1 MLTKFEHLA
10 ANSMLGSKDAPP
22 RDNGELR
29 FEHAWERRAFG
40 LAIALAKQG
49 HYEWEEFRQELI
61 AAIGRWESSHS
72 LDDPSWDYY
81 QRWLETLERTAGKA
95 GIASSSE
102 IDRRIEASA
111 LNAGRPESPAP
122 GVHDRDCGR

>member
-1 MLTKFEHLA
+1 MLTRFEHLA
-10 ANSMLGSKDAPP
+10 ANSMLGAKDAPP

-29 FEHAWERRAFG
+29 FDRAWERRAFG

-49 HYEWEEFRQELI
+49 HYEWEAFRQELI
-61 AAIGRWESSHS
+61 AAIARWESSHT

-95 GIASSSE
+95 GLVAPAE
-102 IDRRIEASA
+102 IDQWVEAGA
-111 LNAGRPESPAP
+111 CKAR
-122 GVHDRDCGR
+122 